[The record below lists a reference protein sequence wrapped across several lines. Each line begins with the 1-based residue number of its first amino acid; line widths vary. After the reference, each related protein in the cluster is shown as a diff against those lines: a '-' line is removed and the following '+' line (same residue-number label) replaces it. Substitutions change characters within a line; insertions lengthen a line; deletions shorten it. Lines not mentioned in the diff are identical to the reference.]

1 MNSSP
6 STFKKH
12 ISELLHL
19 RHIRDQNLTSLRQ
32 KITSKSATTTQS
44 TYNMAETHHF
54 HAHKLFS
61 MKGQVAV
68 VTGGGSGI
76 GLMMTQAL
84 SANGMIL
91 LYNVRKLSTDPI

>member
-1 MNSSP
+1 
-6 STFKKH
+6 
-12 ISELLHL
+12 
-19 RHIRDQNLTSLRQ
+19 
-32 KITSKSATTTQS
+32 
-44 TYNMAETHHF
+44 MAETHHF